1 MSLVPLG
8 LLCRG
13 HTHESE
19 KDGVRLRTDFVVRVL
34 CRLLTG
40 LAVWSAA
47 ALVAQTAEPAKKLT
61 IDWNKTTVSQS
72 TPTLQVVVNPM
83 LLRGSPMHDGSFA
96 ALHALGADYVRYVPW
111 LPYPRQAVAELAP
124 PADGKTSWDFSHI
137 DPTLDDFMKAT
148 EGHSVILNFSTLPA
162 WMFKTD
168 KPVTYPDDPNQVFW
182 DYTQGTELRDPS
194 MKEISEY
201 FARLLSWYT
210 QGGFTDELG
219 KRHESGHHYKVA
231 YWEVL
236 NEIEFEHHWTPEVY
250 TRFYDAV
257 TAAMLKVDPNLK
269 FVALALAQP
278 SKVPEMFEYFLN
290 PANHRQGTPL
300 DFISYHFYA
309 SPSADQTLA
318 AWQYTFFDQEEGF
331 LNTVRY
337 VEAIRKRYAPAVKTD
352 LDELGV
358 ILPEDGKEIATSG
371 KYVAKDEPPAYWN
384 LAGAMYADLYAQCA
398 RMGIDVVGESQ
409 LVGYKSQF
417 PSVSMMNYKT
427 AEPNA
432 RYWTLKLLLEN
443 FGPGDKLAETKLPE
457 MPVTAQGFETRTGR
471 KLLLAN
477 KRNRAQDIP
486 LAEETTGASVTYV
499 APSTGDGKP
508 QTKSVSGATL
518 TLEPFEVAVVSY
530 R

>member
-1 MSLVPLG
+1 MQEQGSDRQV
-8 LLCRG
+8 LLS
-13 HTHESE
+13 T
-19 KDGVRLRTDFVVRVL
+19 RVL
-34 CRLLTG
+34 EFWL
-40 LAVWSAA
+40 AA
-47 ALVAQTAEPAKKLT
+47 AAMCAGLSLQAQPPVTKVAV
-61 IDWNKTTVSQS
+61 DWSKTTVSRS

-111 LPYPRQAVAELAP
+111 LPYPRQAVAELAA

-148 EGHSVILNFSTLPA
+148 AGHTVVLNFSTIPA
-162 WMFKTD
+162 WMFKTA

-182 DYTQGTELRDPS
+182 DYTQGTELRDSS
-194 MKEISEY
+194 MKEISDY
-201 FARLLSWYT
+201 FARLIGWYT

-236 NEIEFEHHWTPEVY
+236 NEIEFEHHWTPEAY

-257 TAAMLKVDPNLK
+257 TAAMLKVDPGLK
-269 FVALALAQP
+269 FMAMALAQP
-278 SKVPEMFEYFLN
+278 SKAPEMFDYFLN
-290 PANHRQGTPL
+290 PANHRPGAPM
-300 DFISYHFYA
+300 DFITYHFYA
-309 SPSADQTLA
+309 TPSEEEDLNN
-318 AWQYTFFDQEEGF
+318 WQYTFFDQEEGF

-337 VEAIRKRYAPAVKTD
+337 VETIRKRYAPSVKTD
-352 LDELGV
+352 LNELGV
-358 ILPEDGKEIATSG
+358 ILPEDGKEIRTNGSY
-371 KYVAKDEPPAYWN
+371 KAKDEPPEYWN

-398 RMGIDVVGESQ
+398 RMGIDVIGESQ

-427 AEPNA
+427 SEPNA

-443 FGPGDKLAETKLPE
+443 FGPGDKLAATTVPDG
-457 MPVTAQGFETRTGR
+457 PAAAQAFGTAHGR
-471 KLLLAN
+471 KLLVIN
-477 KRNRAQDIP
+477 KRNRQVELP
-486 LAEETTGASVTYV
+486 LPEEATGATVSYV
-499 APSTGDGKP
+499 APSTGDSKP
-508 QTKSVSGATL
+508 QSKPLVGTTL
-518 TLEPFEVAVVSY
+518 NLEPFEVAVVTY